1 MAISAE
7 VTVVVSF
14 AGFCWLFAKK
24 IYPLVIR
31 GLDGHID
38 EIKSRIDEAE
48 RLKKQA
54 SEDLRQAYIRKDESE
69 KFVIRSRH
77 ENEEKIRKLYADN
90 EVILQELA
98 KKQEAALNARLNAEF
113 MKQKEGLF
121 EKVADLICKG
131 VKRRVQSGETPI
143 AAFSKEDLKKLVQ
156 KF

>member
-7 VTVVVSF
+7 VTVVISF
-14 AGFCWLFAKK
+14 VVFCWLYAKK
-24 IYPLVIR
+24 IYPLVTR

-38 EIKSRIDEAE
+38 EIRNRIDEAE

-54 SEDLRQAYIRKDESE
+54 LEDLRQAYIRKDESE

-121 EKVADLICKG
+121 ERVADLICDE
-131 VKRRVQSGETPI
+131 VKDRIRSRGAPTV
-143 AAFSKEDLKKLVQ
+143 AFSKEDLKRLV
-156 KF
+156 